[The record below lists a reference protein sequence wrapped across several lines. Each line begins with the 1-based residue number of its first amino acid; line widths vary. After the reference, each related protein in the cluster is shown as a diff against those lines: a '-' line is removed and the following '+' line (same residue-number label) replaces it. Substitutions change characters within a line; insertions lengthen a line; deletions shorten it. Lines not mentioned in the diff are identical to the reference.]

1 MKSEAKR
8 ICVGQRPIT
17 HREVIR
23 DDSDEALALTVDD
36 TGRDDASSITA
47 KAHAHRE
54 GLLAVGATAT
64 EEFVEIEGDTGEVPE
79 VLEEGEEREEY
90 RHRREHHRDDPY
102 RGEVHAVDEE
112 ARQPPGTTPASKCGL
127 EEGMERPDEDIAE
140 E

>member
-1 MKSEAKR
+1 M
-8 ICVGQRPIT
+8 
-17 HREVIR
+17 
-23 DDSDEALALTVDD
+23 
-36 TGRDDASSITA
+36 
-47 KAHAHRE
+47 
-54 GLLAVGATAT
+54 GATAT
-64 EEFVEIEGDTGEVPE
+64 EEFVEIERDTGEVPE

-140 E
+140 ERGGIVRADDREPKDTTQQE